1 MNILILHNA
10 YQQPGGEDAVVAAES
25 ALLRGAGHKVRVET
39 VSNHAISGFAAKAAT
54 FLAAPYNPTRKK
66 WLAALVD
73 RERPD
78 LVHIH
83 NFFPLLTPA
92 IHEAAA
98 EMGLP
103 VVQTLHNYRLV
114 CANAQLLRNG
124 SVCEK
129 CLAGNRL
136 WGVAHRC
143 YRGSLPGSL
152 AVVRMQERAFRA
164 GTWHSHV
171 HRFIA
176 LTAFAR
182 QKFVA
187 SGLPADR
194 IAVKPNVVARI
205 SAPAD
210 ARHGALFV
218 GRLSPEKGVETL
230 IKAWEQLPMF
240 PLTIAGNG
248 PELERMRALA
258 PANVT
263 FTVAQ
268 TPGEIALHMAKAQA
282 LIVPS
287 LWYEGFPMVVAE
299 AFAAGLPV
307 IASNIGSLAEIVV
320 PGRNGAHFVP
330 GDAQDLVAT
339 VEALLANPAT
349 LQRLAVGARASYET
363 HYTPETS
370 LAQLERIYADAI
382 EAARTA

>member
-1 MNILILHNA
+1 MNILILHNV

-54 FLAAPYNPTRKK
+54 FLAAPHDPTRKK

-136 WGVAHRC
+136 WVSHTGAIGVR
-143 YRGSLPGSL
+143 SP
-152 AVVRMQERAFRA
+152 
-164 GTWHSHV
+164 
-171 HRFIA
+171 
-176 LTAFAR
+176 AR
-182 QKFVA
+182 WRWCA
-187 SGLPADR
+187 CRSAP
-194 IAVKPNVVARI
+194 
-205 SAPAD
+205 SAPACGT
-210 ARHGALFV
+210 AMCIGSSPSPPLRAKVRRAGLRRIASRSSPMSSHASQPRPMRHGALFV

-248 PELERMRALA
+248 PELERMHALA

-320 PGRNGAHFVP
+320 PGRNGFILSPAMRRTC
-330 GDAQDLVAT
+330 GNGR
-339 VEALLANPAT
+339 ALLANPAT
-349 LQRLAVGARASYET
+349 LQRPPSAPAPVTRPIT
-363 HYTPETS
+363 RPETS
-370 LAQLERIYADAI
+370 LA
-382 EAARTA
+382 

>member
-1 MNILILHNA
+1 MNILILHNS
-10 YQQPGGEDAVVAAES
+10 YQQTGGEDAVVAAES
-25 ALLRGAGHKVRVET
+25 ALLRGAGHRVRVET
-39 VSNHAISGFAAKAAT
+39 VSNHAISGLAARATT
-54 FLAAPYNPTRKK
+54 FLNAPYDPKRKE
-66 WLAALVD
+66 WLADLVA

-114 CANAQLLRNG
+114 CANARLFRKG
-124 SVCEK
+124 SICEK
-129 CLAGNRL
+129 CLAGSRF

-143 YRGSLPGSL
+143 YRGSFPGSL

-182 QKFVA
+182 KKFIA
-187 SGLPADR
+187 GGLPADR
-194 IAVKPNVVARI
+194 IAVKPNFVART

-230 IKAWEQLPMF
+230 VKAWRRLPMF
-240 PLTIAGNG
+240 PLTIAGSG
-248 PELERMRALA
+248 PELESMRALA

-263 FTVAQ
+263 FTGAQ
-268 TPGEIALHMAKAQA
+268 GPEEIALHMAKAQA

-299 AFAAGLPV
+299 AFAAGLPI

-320 PGRNGAHFVP
+320 PGRNGSHFVP
-330 GDAQDLVAT
+330 GDAQNLAV
-339 VEALLANPAT
+339 VVKALLADPAA
-349 LQRLAVGARASYET
+349 LQRLAAGARASYET
-363 HYTPETS
+363 HYRPETN
-370 LAQLERIYADAI
+370 LAQLERIYAEAI
-382 EAARTA
+382 MTARMG